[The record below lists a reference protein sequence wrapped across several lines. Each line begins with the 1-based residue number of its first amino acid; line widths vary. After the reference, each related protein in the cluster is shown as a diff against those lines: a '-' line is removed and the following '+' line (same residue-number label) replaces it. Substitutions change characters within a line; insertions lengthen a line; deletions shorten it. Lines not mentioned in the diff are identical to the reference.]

1 MVRQRVSNA
10 KRGEDKRG
18 EGEREEKETREGGVS
33 PITNKRKWENRGFM
47 AVKRWVLGRWG
58 HCEEVILRWQDLTCW
73 PGGLIFFHAVRRNRF
88 CW

>member
-18 EGEREEKETREGGVS
+18 EGEREEKETREGGVDISLLFLS

-47 AVKRWVLGRWG
+47 AVKR
-58 HCEEVILRWQDLTCW
+58 
-73 PGGLIFFHAVRRNRF
+73 
-88 CW
+88 